1 MPRFFLIAAGLI
13 LVITVVLQLM
23 PESPLVVTA
32 DSMPVQTTTVTLTAE
47 SKPMESGSPLAAP
60 LKPVLRQVAQQYQ
73 RQNQWPSYSLPLS
86 DHQLELIYPNQGAEI
101 SQSLQP
107 LGLNGEL
114 RIDLD
119 HFRYRVGETLSAQV
133 SLIADDALLSQISE
147 LKITVIDR
155 QKKTLQQ
162 LSSRLSEQS
171 QGNQWQAQIIVP
183 DSWPQE
189 ASVNAQMVFVDGQ
202 QLNYSAPFQ
211 VFDPVAEVAGVK
223 TSHVDDNE
231 LIIPVDIKKA
241 KSGYYKLAAAL
252 FTEQNQPI
260 AYLQGK
266 AKIASSTGMIEL
278 KVHGS
283 LLAGLGP
290 RQDLVIKSFQLRR
303 IPARPGDGV
312 IGWGIS
318 REPSYVIK
326 QVNPALF
333 DDRPFQNAQVIAR
346 AEFLKN
352 LAQ

>member
-1 MPRFFLIAAGLI
+1 MPRFFLISAVSV
-13 LVITVVLQLM
+13 LVITALLQLRS
-23 PESPLVVTA
+23 ETPLVVTA
-32 DSMPVQTTTVTLTAE
+32 NAMPVKAEVLAPTVAAE
-47 SKPMESGSPLAAP
+47 PTENTSPIAEP

-86 DHQLELIYPNQGAEI
+86 GHQLELIYPNQGAGI
-101 SQSLQP
+101 SQPLQP

-119 HFRYRVGETLSAQV
+119 HYRYRVGETLSAQV

-147 LKITVIDR
+147 LQITVIDR

-162 LSSRLSEQS
+162 LSSRNSEHS
-171 QGNQWQAQIIVP
+171 QASQWQAETEVS
-183 DSWPQE
+183 DRWPEE
-189 ASVNAQMVFVDGQ
+189 ASVNARMIFVDGQ

-211 VFDPVAEVAGVK
+211 VFDPVAEVSGIK
-223 TSHVDDNE
+223 TPYVDNNE
-231 LIIPVDIKKA
+231 LIIPVDVKKA

-252 FTEQNQPI
+252 FTAEDQPI

-266 AKIASSTGMIEL
+266 TRIASSSGMIEL

-283 LLAGLGP
+283 LLAALGSQ
-290 RQDLVIKSFQLRR
+290 QDLVIKSFQLRR

-312 IGWGIS
+312 VGWGVS

-333 DDRPFQNAQVIAR
+333 DDQPFQSAQVIAR
-346 AEFLKN
+346 AEFLKK
-352 LAQ
+352 LGQ